1 MRKSAALLLVLVLAA
16 SSIVSALPVLPVKGE
31 ARTIVV
37 PDDYSTIGAAIKNAG
52 EGDTIYVKMGT
63 YEETTTLTVNKS
75 ISLIGEDTAN
85 TILNLKPPF
94 GEIKW
99 FYPSGEAEYGY
110 YDGMKIVSDNVKISG
125 FTIVC
130 STSSIVVSGSG
141 TQIANNNLATGI
153 FLMQGDHRSV
163 IGNIIERG
171 ITSESDDTLI
181 ANNTLG
187 SLFSTGSNVRLEKN
201 LVLSDNFSH
210 CSFIF
215 DSNHWVEG
223 NVISGQY
230 GMAIRGYGNT
240 VFNNTIINTEI
251 ALYFEM
257 DAANNTIFH
266 NNFINN
272 TRQVQMSPLL
282 LTIRTNPSVAVWDKG
297 YGVGGNYW
305 SDYLSKYPNAT
316 EIDSSGLG
324 DTPYVIDTYNQ
335 DNYPLMR
342 PVDIDLGSIGL
353 PFSISSLVIATV
365 PPHISVLS
373 PINQTYNETSV
384 SLVFTVDKAVNW
396 TSYSL
401 DGKDNVTIT
410 GNTTIT
416 GLSAGLHNITV
427 YAKDEF
433 ENIGVSE
440 TIKFTIALVIHVLS
454 PERRTYDTSSIP
466 LNFTVN
472 SALAQITYCLNGE
485 KNSTVS
491 GNTTLNGLANGD
503 YALTAYAKDEAG
515 NVGASETILFT
526 VDVPFPATLVIV
538 SVITVAVVGIGLLVY
553 LKKRKR

>member
-1 MRKSAALLLVLVLAA
+1 MDKTATLLLVLVLAA
-16 SSIVSALPVLPVKGE
+16 SSIVSVLPVKGE

-37 PDDYSTIGAAIKNAG
+37 PDDYPTMGAAIENASD
-52 EGDTIYVKMGT
+52 GDTIYVKMGT

-85 TILNLKPPF
+85 TILSLKPPF
-94 GEIKW
+94 GQIQW

-110 YDGMKIVSDNVKISG
+110 YEGMKIVSDNVKISG

-130 STSSIVVSGSG
+130 NTSRIVVSGSG
-141 TQIANNNLATGI
+141 TQIINNNLATGI
-153 FLMQGDHRSV
+153 FFMQGDHRSV
-163 IGNIIERG
+163 IGNIIERD

-187 SLFSTGSNVRLEKN
+187 SLFSTGSDVRLEKN
-201 LVLSDNFSH
+201 LVFSH
-210 CSFIF
+210 FTF

-223 NVISGQY
+223 NVISGSGQY
-230 GMAIRGYGNT
+230 GGMVIRGYGNT

-251 ALYFEM
+251 ALTFDM
-257 DAANNTIFH
+257 DAANNIIFH

-272 TRQVQMSPLL
+272 TRQVHMGLL
-282 LTIRTNPSVAVWDKG
+282 FLNLSVAVWDKG

-316 EIDSSGLG
+316 EIDNSGLG
-324 DTPYVIDTYNQ
+324 DTPYVIDAYNQ

-342 PVDIDLGSIGL
+342 PVNIDLGSIGL

-365 PPHISVLS
+365 PPQISVLS
-373 PINQTYNETSV
+373 PINQTYNETSF

-401 DGKDNVTIT
+401 DGKDKVTIT

-440 TIKFTIALVIHVLS
+440 TISFSVAEEPEPFPTAPVAAASAATIVV
-454 PERRTYDTSSIP
+454 
-466 LNFTVN
+466 
-472 SALAQITYCLNGE
+472 
-485 KNSTVS
+485 
-491 GNTTLNGLANGD
+491 
-503 YALTAYAKDEAG
+503 
-515 NVGASETILFT
+515 VGA
-526 VDVPFPATLVIV
+526 V
-538 SVITVAVVGIGLLVY
+538 LLVY
-553 LKKRKR
+553 FKKRKR

>member
-1 MRKSAALLLVLVLAA
+1 MGKSATLMLVLVLAA
-16 SSIVSALPVLPVKGE
+16 SSIVSVLPVKGE

-37 PDDYSTIGAAIKNAG
+37 PDDYPTIGAAIENASD
-52 EGDTIYVKMGT
+52 GDTIYVKMGT

-75 ISLIGEDTAN
+75 ISLIGEATAN

-130 STSSIVVSGSG
+130 NTSSIAVSGSG
-141 TQIANNNLATGI
+141 TQITNNNLATSI

-163 IGNIIERG
+163 IGNIIERD

-187 SLFSTGSNVRLEKN
+187 SLFSAGSNVRLEKN
-201 LVLSDNFSH
+201 LVFSG
-210 CSFIF
+210 FIF

-223 NVISGQY
+223 NVISGSGQY
-230 GMAIRGYGNT
+230 GGMVIRGYENT
-240 VFNNTIINTEI
+240 VFNNSIINTKI
-251 ALYFEM
+251 ALHFDM
-257 DAANNTIFH
+257 DAANNIIFH

-282 LTIRTNPSVAVWDKG
+282 LAIRTNPSVAVWDKG

-316 EIDSSGLG
+316 EIDNSGLG
-324 DTPYVIDTYNQ
+324 DTPYVIDAYNQ

-342 PVDIDLGSIGL
+342 PVDIDFGSIGL

-365 PPHISVLS
+365 PPQISVLS

-427 YAKDEF
+427 YAEDEF
-433 ENIGVSE
+433 ENIGASE

-503 YALTAYAKDEAG
+503 YALTVYAKDEAG

-526 VDVPFPATLVIV
+526 VDVPFPTTLVIV
-538 SVITVAVVGIGLLVY
+538 SIITVAVVGIGLLVY
-553 LKKRKR
+553 LKKRNR

>member
-1 MRKSAALLLVLVLAA
+1 MGKSATLMLVLVLVA
-16 SSIVSALPVLPVKGE
+16 SSIVSVLPVKGE

-37 PDDYSTIGAAIKNAG
+37 PDDYPTIGAAIENASD
-52 EGDTIYVKMGT
+52 GDTIYVKMGT

-75 ISLIGEDTAN
+75 ISLIAEDTAN

-110 YDGMKIVSDNVKISG
+110 YDGMRIVSDNVKISG

-130 STSSIVVSGSG
+130 NTSSIAVSGSG
-141 TQIANNNLATGI
+141 IQITNNNLATSI
-153 FLMQGDHRSV
+153 FFLQGDHRSV
-163 IGNIIERG
+163 IGNTIKYIY
-171 ITSESDDTLI
+171 SESDDTLI
-181 ANNTLG
+181 ANNTLD
-187 SLFSTGSNVRLEKN
+187 SLFSHGSNVRLEKN
-201 LVLSDNFSH
+201 LVFSG
-210 CSFIF
+210 FMF

-223 NVISGQY
+223 NVIIGH

-251 ALYFEM
+251 ALTFEM
-257 DAANNTIFH
+257 DAANNIIFH

-282 LTIRTNPSVAVWDKG
+282 LAIRTNPSVAVWNKG

-324 DTPYVIDTYNQ
+324 DTPYVIDAYNQ

-342 PVDIDLGSIGL
+342 PVNIDLGSIGL

-365 PPHISVLS
+365 PPQIRVLS

-401 DGKDNVTIT
+401 DGKDNVTIA

-416 GLSAGLHNITV
+416 ALSAGLHNITV

-433 ENIGVSE
+433 ENIGASE

-472 SALAQITYCLNGE
+472 AALAQITYCLNGE
-485 KNSTVS
+485 KNSTLS

-503 YALTAYAKDEAG
+503 YALTVYAKDEAG

-526 VDVPFPATLVIV
+526 VDVPFPTTLVIA
-538 SVITVAVVGIGLLVY
+538 SVITVAVVGAGLIVY
-553 LKKRKR
+553 FKKRKR